1 MIFIKYDNRSGEII
15 STLGVTRLEDALAAV
30 RSGREELLLT
40 QTASLDPAAHYVA
53 DGVVAS
59 RPDAPALEAED
70 VTAVVGEPVEI
81 ARNLPDGTAC
91 ILVGGPGAPEALVSE
106 GIATAVSSQPGAW
119 TAEII
124 PPWPQR
130 VARCRIVVTAGI

>member
-40 QTASLDPAAHYVA
+40 PTASLDPAAHYVA
-53 DGVVAS
+53 DGKVAS

-70 VTAVVGEPVEI
+70 LTAVVGEPVEI

-91 ILVGGPGAPEALVSE
+91 ILVGGQGAPKVLVSE
-106 GIATAVSSQPGAW
+106 GIATAVPVQPGAW

-130 VARCRIVVTAGI
+130 LARCRIVVTAGI

>member
-15 STLGVTRLEDALAAV
+15 SMLSVTRLEDALAAV
-30 RSGREELLLT
+30 RSGREELLLV

-53 DGVVAS
+53 DGVVTP
-59 RPDAPALEAED
+59 RPDAPVLEAEELT
-70 VTAVVGEPVEI
+70 VVVGEPVEI
-81 ARNLPDGTAC
+81 GRNLSSGTVC

-106 GIATAVSSQPGAW
+106 GIATAVPSQPGAW

-124 PPWPQR
+124 PPWPQQA
-130 VARCRIVVTAGI
+130 ARCRVVVTAGI

>member
-15 STLGVTRLEDALAAV
+15 SLLSVTRLEDALAAV
-30 RSGREELLLT
+30 RSGREELLLV

-53 DGVVAS
+53 DGVVTP
-59 RPDAPALEAED
+59 RPDAPVLEAEELP
-70 VTAVVGEPVEI
+70 AVVGGPVEI
-81 ARNLPDGTAC
+81 ARSLPDGTICAFA
-91 ILVGGPGAPEALVSE
+91 GGPGAPEARVRE
-106 GIATAVSSQPGAW
+106 GVASAVPSQPGAW

-130 VARCRIVVTAGI
+130 VARCRVVVTAGI